1 MNPCTRWLARL
12 AGLALFVVAP
22 QLARAQACPLGVDA
36 SGAGHFTSIQAA
48 VNHFKSTLGNLGPC
62 TIEVQPGVY
71 TTSATLDAVNAGA
84 SSEAQR
90 LVIRGARGAAGE
102 YLSRLSTGSSTAIAL
117 RRSAFVSLEDF
128 EVTTQTSRPFLLD
141 AGSKKNRA
149 VVIARNDF
157 HDNGD
162 GRDAGCIW
170 VGDGNQ
176 GTWIVNNAC
185 WRNGGNAIVL
195 GVVSPMS
202 FVVNNTILG
211 HGKSGIVVAKGADV
225 TLANNLVLFNGTGG
239 GAQYGIQ
246 LLTGKGAQGDRKLLH
261 NVVYGN
267 DVAVGGDF
275 AGRATATADTGN
287 QDTATLGAGL
297 LANDFLVDPAAGN
310 LRLTAGS
317 PALNAGV
324 ASTGPA
330 PERVPREDFEKGPRN
345 DVAPD
350 AGWDEITDADF
361 DGQPDS
367 ADNCPPGL
375 NRAYNPDQG
384 DADGDGV
391 GNYCDNCPD
400 VANADQADLTG
411 FDAFGNP
418 TGAPNGRGDACE
430 SATEGVGESLFQPP
444 TGPPAGAFLVASFGA
459 LGETRTIP
467 PTCECNTY
475 FYCEDAEGEALPRSH
490 FSCSRGIPDDLVTF
504 PAGTQVT
511 VACPLADLFPPEAF
525 AAGTYTCK
533 ACYDNEH
540 QDLELRPDGS
550 CASPPCEE
558 NFTGMVCSAPQ
569 TFTVGSTG
577 YGGCSPFFW
586 TFTNDPQPWLDAG
599 YDGSEDFDTSFG
611 VDRFDP
617 DVTLFGALFQ
627 SGEGID
633 GLARDA
639 VAALLN
645 ASNPNV
651 HYPYLPE
658 AVKALLRQNDPDA
671 RLAAANALD
680 CPIAPPVIE

>member
-1 MNPCTRWLARL
+1 MIPCTRWLARL
-12 AGLALFVVAP
+12 PGLAVLALAP
-22 QLARAQACPLGVDA
+22 QLAQAQTCPLSVDA

-48 VNHFKSTLGNLGPC
+48 VNHFKSALGNLGPC
-62 TIEVQPGVY
+62 TIEVRAGVY
-71 TTSATLDAVNAGA
+71 TTAATLDAVNAGA
-84 SSEAQR
+84 TSEADR
-90 LVIRGARGAAGE
+90 LVIRGTRGSAGE
-102 YLSRLSTGSSTAIAL
+102 YLTRLSTGSSTALTL

-128 EVTTQTSRPFLLD
+128 EVTTQTNKPFTLD
-141 AGSKKNRA
+141 AGSKKNRS

-176 GTWIVNNAC
+176 STWIVNNAC

-195 GVVSPMS
+195 GVVSPTN
-202 FVVNNTILG
+202 FVLNNTILG
-211 HGKSGIVVAKGADV
+211 HGKSGIVVAKGANV
-225 TLANNLVLFNGTGG
+225 TLANNLVLFNGSGG
-239 GAQYGIQ
+239 GAQFGIQ

-267 DVAVGGDF
+267 DVGVGGDF
-275 AGRATATADTGN
+275 AGRSTATSDDGN
-287 QDTATLGAGL
+287 QDTAKLGAGL

-317 PALNAGV
+317 PALNAGLAPT
-324 ASTGPA
+324 AS
-330 PERVPREDFEKGPRN
+330 VPVPDEDFEKGPRN

-350 AGWDEITDADF
+350 VGWDEITDADF

-384 DADGDGV
+384 DADEDGV

-400 VANADQADLTG
+400 VANPEQTDVTG
-411 FDAFGNP
+411 FDAFGNA
-418 TGAPNGRGDACE
+418 TGVANGRGDACE
-430 SATEGVGESLFQPP
+430 NASEGVGESLFQPP
-444 TGPPAGAFLVASFGA
+444 TGPPEGAVFVASFGV

-475 FYCEDAEGEALPRSH
+475 FYCDDAQGNPLPRSH

-511 VACPLADLFPPEAF
+511 LACPLAELFPPAAF
-525 AAGTYTCK
+525 GSGTFTCK

-540 QDLELRPDGS
+540 QDLDLQPNGS
-550 CASPPCEE
+550 CAHPPCEE
-558 NFTGMVCSAPQ
+558 NFTGLVCSAPQ
-569 TFTVGSTG
+569 TFTVGSTA
-577 YGGCSPFFW
+577 YGGCSPNFW

-599 YDGSEDFDTSFG
+599 FDGTEDFDTTFG
-611 VDRFDP
+611 VDRFDS

-627 SGEGID
+627 TGEIVD
-633 GLARDA
+633 GLAREA
-639 VAALLN
+639 VAGLLN

-651 HYPYLPE
+651 HYPYLPA
-658 AVKALLRQNDPDA
+658 AVKALLKQNDPDG
-671 RLAAANALD
+671 RLTDANALD
-680 CPIAPPVIE
+680 CPIEPASEG